1 MTHTLLI
8 ECPDEVGLV
17 AKVTGELFRR
27 ELNIINNQEFVDHQ
41 SQFFFMRTEF
51 EGQTDLE
58 ELLTSLKQQF
68 SPQAKISFSKGDKKR
83 IALFAT
89 QEPHCLGD
97 ILLSCIYGDMNAEV
111 KVVIANHDTLRPLAE
126 SFQLPFHC
134 KSHSGKSREA
144 HEEEVLSILGQYTL
158 DYIVLAKYMRV
169 LSPQFVAHFP
179 NRIIN
184 IHHSFLPAFIGA
196 KPYQQAFERGVK
208 IIGATAHFVTS
219 DLDQGPIIAQNVI
232 PIDHA
237 YTPEDL
243 ARAGRNVEKITL
255 SKALHLVFGDHV
267 FVAGNKTVIFE

>member
-17 AKVTGELFRR
+17 AKVKGELFRR

-144 HEEEVLSILGQYTL
+144 NEEEVLSILGQYTL